1 MITFGVVMR
10 QPGDVRIVP
19 PVAPRTSPV
28 PRIDAILPP
37 TPRGSSMPDTSPQ
50 RPAPAGTAP
59 WSQLRAIIESLADGI
74 VIVDPRGAIRF
85 ANPAAGRLFN
95 RTPEQL
101 IGTMLG
107 TPLVAGETTEM
118 EIVRRGGGDV
128 VYAELRVVET
138 EWEGETVELVSLRDV
153 TDRKDA
159 DERVRQ
165 LAHEREAR
173 LQAEATSRTKS
184 DFLAIMSHELR
195 TPLNAILGYSEL
207 IELGL
212 SGDVSNKMRDQL
224 ARIRDSA
231 KHLLAL
237 VNDILDLSRVEAG
250 RLTVAHV
257 PASAMDAIVSALPLV
272 QPQATVRNLQIV
284 VAPGADL
291 LPPYIGD
298 AERVRQILVNLLSNS
313 VKCTEPGGT
322 ITTESQLATGVK
334 DVPNLDPRQSY
345 IRISV
350 SDTGSGIPPERLG
363 DIFEPFVQVDSGHKR
378 TREGSGL
385 GLTIALR
392 LARAMGGN
400 LTVESTMGQGSSF
413 HLWLPADESTSAEAA
428 SVAPTAGTVSD
439 GLVTGVT
446 RRVSGVPDRR
456 REFLGLGALSRE
468 LLSKLELLVTTVTER
483 MRCDPTLRVAAGLR
497 TSQVTDH
504 LATLL
509 ADIAGTLLVV
519 EEAGGDSSP
528 LLADAMEIQRLIAE
542 RHGAQRARLG
552 WTEASLRREFMI
564 IREELERVVRRSVP
578 SAGALTIDD
587 ALAAVNKFID
597 QAEYIGVRKLER
609 ERGA

>member
-1 MITFGVVMR
+1 M
-10 QPGDVRIVP
+10 
-19 PVAPRTSPV
+19 S
-28 PRIDAILPP
+28 
-37 TPRGSSMPDTSPQ
+37 DTYPQ
-50 RPAPAGTAP
+50 QPAPAGTAP

-85 ANPAAGRLFN
+85 ANPAAARLFN

-101 IGTMLG
+101 IGTLLG

-118 EIVRRGGGDV
+118 EIVRRGGGDI

-138 EWEGETVELVSLRDV
+138 PWEGETVELVSLRDV
-153 TDRKDA
+153 TDRKNA

-165 LAHEREAR
+165 LVHEREAR
-173 LQAEATSRTKS
+173 LQAEAASRTKS

-195 TPLNAILGYSEL
+195 TPLNAILGYSEI
-207 IELGL
+207 IELGI
-212 SGDVSNKMRDQL
+212 SGDVSSKVRDQL
-224 ARIRDSA
+224 GRIRDSA

-250 RLTVAHV
+250 RLTVANV
-257 PASAMDAIVSALPLV
+257 PASVQDAIMSALPLV

-284 VAPGADL
+284 VVPGTEL

-298 AERVRQILVNLLSNS
+298 AERVRQILVNLLSNA

-322 ITTESQLATGVK
+322 ITAESVIMTAAN
-334 DVPNLDPRQSY
+334 DVPHLESRRAY
-345 IRISV
+345 IRISIT
-350 SDTGSGIPPERLG
+350 DTGSGIPPDRLG
-363 DIFEPFVQVDSGHKR
+363 EIFEPFVQLDSGHTR

-385 GLTIALR
+385 GLTIAQR

-400 LTVESTMGQGSSF
+400 LTVESSVGQGSSF
-413 HLWLPADESTSAEAA
+413 HLWLPADASGSAEISTGDATGGDA
-428 SVAPTAGTVSD
+428 V
-439 GLVTGVT
+439 VTSVT

-456 REFLGLGALSRE
+456 REFQGLGALSRE
-468 LLSKLELLVTTVTER
+468 LLSRLELLVTTVTER
-483 MRCDPTLRVAAGLR
+483 IRCDPTLRVAAGLR

-509 ADIAGTLLVV
+509 ADIAGTLMVV

-528 LLADAMEIQRLIAE
+528 LLADAMEIQRLVAE

-552 WTEASLRREFMI
+552 WTESSMRREFMI

-578 SAGALTIDD
+578 SVGALSVED
-587 ALAAVNKFID
+587 ALATVNRFID

>member
-1 MITFGVVMR
+1 
-10 QPGDVRIVP
+10 
-19 PVAPRTSPV
+19 
-28 PRIDAILPP
+28 
-37 TPRGSSMPDTSPQ
+37 MPENSQ
-50 RPAPAGTAP
+50 HLPAPAGNEP

-118 EIVRRGGGDV
+118 EIVQRGGGDIV
-128 VYAELRVVET
+128 CAELRVVET
-138 EWEGETVELVSLRDV
+138 QWEGETVELVSLRDV
-153 TDRKDA
+153 TDRKEA
-159 DERVRQ
+159 DERARQ

-184 DFLAIMSHELR
+184 EFLAIMSHELR

-207 IELGL
+207 IELGI
-212 SGDVSNKMRDQL
+212 SGDVSTKVRDQL
-224 ARIRDSA
+224 GRIRDSA

-250 RLTVAHV
+250 HLTVANV
-257 PASAMDAIVSALPLV
+257 PASAQDAIVSALPLV

-284 VAPGADL
+284 VAPGAEL
-291 LPPYIGD
+291 LPSYIGD
-298 AERVRQILVNLLSNS
+298 AERVRQILVNLLSNA

-322 ITTESQLATGVK
+322 ITSECTLTSANGV
-334 DVPNLDPRQSY
+334 PALELRRSY
-345 IRISV
+345 IRITV
-350 SDTGSGIPPERLG
+350 SDTGSGIPADKLG
-363 DIFEPFVQVDSGHKR
+363 DIFEPFVQVDTGHKR

-385 GLTIALR
+385 GLTISQR
-392 LARAMGGN
+392 LARAMGGT
-400 LTVESTMGQGSSF
+400 LTVESTVGHGSAF
-413 HLWLPADESTSAEAA
+413 HLWLPADDSGSAAPASVTTPAELVTEGQEAA
-428 SVAPTAGTVSD
+428 
-439 GLVTGVT
+439 VT

-483 MRCDPTLRVAAGLR
+483 IRCDPTLRVAAGLR

-509 ADIAGTLLVV
+509 ADIAGTLMVV

-528 LLADAMEIQRLIAE
+528 LLADAMEIQRLVAE

-552 WTEASLRREFMI
+552 WTEASLRREYMI
-564 IREELERVVRRSVP
+564 IREELERLVRRSVP
-578 SAGALTIDD
+578 SAGALSVED
-587 ALAAVNKFID
+587 ALATVNRFID
-597 QAEYIGVRKLER
+597 QAEYISVRKLER
-609 ERGA
+609 EHGQ

>member
-1 MITFGVVMR
+1 M
-10 QPGDVRIVP
+10 
-19 PVAPRTSPV
+19 S
-28 PRIDAILPP
+28 
-37 TPRGSSMPDTSPQ
+37 DTNPQ
-50 RPAPAGTAP
+50 HPAPDATAP

-85 ANPAAGRLFN
+85 ANPAAARLFN

-101 IGTMLG
+101 IDTLLG

-118 EIVRRGGGDV
+118 EIVRRGGGDL
-128 VYAELRVVET
+128 VYAELRVVEV

-165 LAHEREAR
+165 LSHEREAR

-207 IELGL
+207 IELGI
-212 SGDVSNKMRDQL
+212 SGDVSSKVRDQL
-224 ARIRDSA
+224 GRIRDSA

-250 RLTVAHV
+250 RLSVANV
-257 PASAMDAIVSALPLV
+257 PASVLDSIMSALPLI
-272 QPQATVRNLQIV
+272 QPQANVRNLQIV
-284 VAPGADL
+284 VVPGAEL

-298 AERVRQILVNLLSNS
+298 TERVRQVLVNLLSNA

-322 ITTESQLATGVK
+322 ITAECAMTRAAGGMTQLEQRRA
-334 DVPNLDPRQSY
+334 Y
-345 IRISV
+345 IRISIT
-350 SDTGSGIPPERLG
+350 DTGSGIPPDKLDE
-363 DIFEPFVQVDSGHKR
+363 IFQPFVQADSGHKR

-385 GLTIALR
+385 GLTIAQR
-392 LARAMGGN
+392 LARAMGGDV
-400 LTVESTMGQGSSF
+400 TVESTLGQGSAF
-413 HLWLPADESTSAEAA
+413 HLWLPADTSGSGEVGGGDVPLGDAVVA
-428 SVAPTAGTVSD
+428 SS
-439 GLVTGVT
+439 T

-456 REFLGLGALSRE
+456 REFQGLGNVAHQ
-468 LLSKLELLVTTVTER
+468 LLSELPLLVATVTER
-483 MRCDPTLRVAAGLR
+483 IRCDPTLRVAAGLR

-504 LATLL
+504 LSTLL
-509 ADIAGTLLVV
+509 ADIASALLVV

-528 LLADAMEIQRLIAE
+528 LLADSMEIQRLLAE

-552 WTEASLRREFMI
+552 WTEASMRREFMI
-564 IREELERVVRRSVP
+564 VREEVERVVRRAVP
-578 SAGALTIDD
+578 SAGALPVED

-597 QAEYIGVRKLER
+597 QSEYISVRKLER
-609 ERGA
+609 ERGE

>member
-1 MITFGVVMR
+1 M
-10 QPGDVRIVP
+10 PE
-19 PVAPRTSPV
+19 TSPH
-28 PRIDAILPP
+28 L
-37 TPRGSSMPDTSPQ
+37 
-50 RPAPAGTAP
+50 PAPAGSEP

-118 EIVRRGGGDV
+118 EVVQRGGGDV

-138 EWEGETVELVSLRDV
+138 QWEGETVELVSLRDV
-153 TDRKDA
+153 TDRKES
-159 DERVRQ
+159 DERARQ
-165 LAHEREAR
+165 LTHERDAR

-184 DFLAIMSHELR
+184 EFLAIMSHELR

-207 IELGL
+207 IELGI
-212 SGDVSNKMRDQL
+212 SGDVSTKVRDQL
-224 ARIRDSA
+224 GRIRDSA

-250 RLTVAHV
+250 HLTVANV
-257 PASAMDAIVSALPLV
+257 PASAQDAIVSALPLV

-284 VAPGADL
+284 VAPGAEL
-291 LPPYIGD
+291 LPSYIGD
-298 AERVRQILVNLLSNS
+298 AERVRQILVNLLSNA

-322 ITTESQLATGVK
+322 ITAECALTTAANG
-334 DVPNLDPRQSY
+334 VPNLEPRRSY
-345 IRISV
+345 IRITV
-350 SDTGSGIPPERLG
+350 SDTGSGIPAEKLG
-363 DIFEPFVQVDSGHKR
+363 VIFEPFVQGDTGHKR

-385 GLTIALR
+385 GLTIAQR

-400 LTVESTMGQGSSF
+400 ITVESVVGQGSSF
-413 HLWLPADESTSAEAA
+413 HLWLPADDAGSAAPA
-428 SVAPTAGTVSD
+428 SVTATAEP
-439 GLVTGVT
+439 VTEGQDVVVT
-446 RRVSGVPDRR
+446 RRVSGIPDRR

-483 MRCDPTLRVAAGLR
+483 IRCDPILRVAAGLR
-497 TSQVTDH
+497 TSQVADH

-509 ADIAGTLLVV
+509 ADIAGTLVVV

-528 LLADAMEIQRLIAE
+528 LLADAMEIQRLVAE

-552 WTEASLRREFMI
+552 WTEASMRREFMI
-564 IREELERVVRRSVP
+564 IREELERVVRHSVP
-578 SAGALTIDD
+578 STGALSVED
-587 ALAAVNKFID
+587 ALATVHRFLD
-597 QAEYIGVRKLER
+597 QAEYISVRKLER